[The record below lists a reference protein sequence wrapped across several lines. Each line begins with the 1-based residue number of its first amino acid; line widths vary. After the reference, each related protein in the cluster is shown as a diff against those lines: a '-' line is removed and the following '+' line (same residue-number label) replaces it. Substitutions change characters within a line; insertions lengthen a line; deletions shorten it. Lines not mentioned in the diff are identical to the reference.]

1 MDKQYKRLDKFLF
14 CCRLET
20 GGYVFGWLGI
30 IHCIL
35 ATILFVLIIFG
46 LTSDSITDDTFQS
59 MGFGNQRSTPQDMTN
74 IRQGL
79 TLQIESFWPAKL
91 KMIFSAFMI
100 VSIVGIIGSLF
111 YFVISVVLI
120 FGTKNVRID
129 FNWLDISTYLEK
141 IFRKPQSWSCQQSYS
156 LA

>member
-35 ATILFVLIIFG
+35 ALILFVLIIVG
-46 LTSDSITDDTFQS
+46 LTNDMITDDTFQS
-59 MGFGNQRSTPQDMTN
+59 IDYGNSGSTGQDMTN

-79 TLQIESFWPAKL
+79 KVFIQRQTNWQKLSFAVFDL
-91 KMIFSAFMI
+91 I
-100 VSIVGIIGSLF
+100 VKIIHKKTSF
-111 YFVISVVLI
+111 
-120 FGTKNVRID
+120 
-129 FNWLDISTYLEK
+129 
-141 IFRKPQSWSCQQSYS
+141 
-156 LA
+156 